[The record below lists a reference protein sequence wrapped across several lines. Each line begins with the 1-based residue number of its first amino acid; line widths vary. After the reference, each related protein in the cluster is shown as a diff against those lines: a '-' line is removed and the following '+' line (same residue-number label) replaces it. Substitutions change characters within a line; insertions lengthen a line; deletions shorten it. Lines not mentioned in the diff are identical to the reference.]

1 VTERVDIPRQHPIRE
16 SSHRIVDPFDDAKL
30 ATLGNAIDLRPGQ
43 TVLDLAC
50 GKGELLCT
58 WARDHGISGVGVDL
72 STVFTAAARKR
83 AEELGVVDRV
93 SIVHGDASSYVA
105 ESPVDVACCI
115 GASWIGD
122 TVEGTLRLLSQSL
135 RPGGLTLLGEPYWR
149 REPPDDE
156 TVEGSG
162 APSRDRFRSLPGLVE
177 HFHEVGYDVVE
188 MVLADQDSWDRYVA
202 AQWMNTR
209 RWLDANPDDELAAE
223 MREDLTRSQLDYMR
237 YGREYL
243 GWGVFA
249 LLPR

>member
-1 VTERVDIPRQHPIRE
+1 VDIPRQHPIRE
-16 SSHRIVDPFDDAKL
+16 SSHRIIDPFDDAKL
-30 ATLGNAIDLRPGQ
+30 ATLGNAISLRAGQ
-43 TVLDLAC
+43 TILDLAC

-58 WARDHGISGVGVDL
+58 WARDHGVSGVGVDL
-72 STVFTAAARKR
+72 STVFTAAARAR
-83 AEELGVVDRV
+83 ADELGVADRV
-93 SIVHGDASSYVA
+93 LIVHGDASAYVA
-105 ESPVDVACCI
+105 DSPVDVACCI

-122 TVEGTLRLLSQSL
+122 TVEGTLRLLGQSL
-135 RPGGLTLLGEPYWR
+135 RPGGLTLLGEPFWR

-156 TVEGSG
+156 TAEKAG

-188 MVLADQDSWDRYVA
+188 MVLADQDTWDRYVA

-209 RWLDANPDDELAAE
+209 RWLDANPDDDLAAE
-223 MREDLTRSQLDYMR
+223 MRDDLTRSQLDYTR

-249 LLPR
+249 LLAR

>member
-1 VTERVDIPRQHPIRE
+1 VDIPRQHPIRE
-16 SSHRIVDPFDDAKL
+16 SSHRIIDPFDDVKL
-30 ATLGNAIDLRPGQ
+30 ATLGNAIGLRADQ

-72 STVFTAAARKR
+72 STVFTAAARER
-83 AEELGVVDRV
+83 AEELGVADRV
-93 SIVHGDASSYVA
+93 SIIHGDASSYVA

-122 TVEGTLRLLSQSL
+122 TVEGTLGLLGQSL
-135 RPGGLTLLGEPYWR
+135 RPGGLILLGEPYWR

-156 TVEGSG
+156 TVEASG
-162 APSRDRFRSLPGLVE
+162 APSLDRFRSLPGLVE
-177 HFHEVGYDVVE
+177 HVHDLGYDVVE
-188 MVLADQDSWDRYVA
+188 MVLADQDTWDRYVA

-223 MREDLTRSQLDYMR
+223 MRDDLTRSQLDYTR
-237 YGREYL
+237 YGREHL

-249 LLPR
+249 LLAR